1 MKTLALAF
9 NSAWHVLAVGIVLGA
24 GIPALFAFGVRGLA
38 ASSGQMTD
46 DSTPRAWGKPVA
58 AVCFLL
64 VCAAIALGLT
74 IIVSSGFGMK
84 VSFEH
89 IYPTLVE
96 KK

>member
-9 NSAWHVLAVGIVLGA
+9 TSAWQVLAVALVLGA
-24 GIPALFAFGVRGLA
+24 GIPAVFAFGVRGLA
-38 ASSGQMTD
+38 AGTGQMTD
-46 DSTPRAWGKPVA
+46 DASPRAWGKPLA
-58 AVCFLL
+58 AVCFALVLL
-64 VCAAIALGLT
+64 AVVLGLT
-74 IIVSSGFGMK
+74 IIISSGFGMK

>member
-1 MKTLALAF
+1 MKTLSLAF
-9 NSAWHVLAVGIVLGA
+9 DSAWQVLAVALVLGA
-24 GIPALFAFGVRGLA
+24 GIPAIFALGVRGVA
-38 ASSGQMTD
+38 AGSGAMTD
-46 DSTPRAWGKPVA
+46 SSAPRAWGKPLA

-64 VCAAIALGLT
+64 VLLAVALGLT
-74 IIVSSGFGMK
+74 IIISSGFGMK

>member
-1 MKTLALAF
+1 MKTLSLAF
-9 NSAWHVLAVGIVLGA
+9 NSAWHVLAVGVVLGA
-24 GIPALFAFGVRGLA
+24 GVPALFAFGIRGLA

-46 DSTPRAWGKPVA
+46 DSTTRAWGKPVA